1 MNYFARR
8 TISRRA
14 ALRVCRQF
22 RPAYRP
28 ANNQRGDMRRRSVY
42 APVLASA
49 EHRILRTI
57 VHALCYEQTI
67 AILRFMNRKTFS
79 RPRDQEVL
87 MRDQAYLYIQ
97 RKILAGD
104 LQAGKA
110 VSELTIAKE
119 LGSSRTPIREALG
132 QLVAEG
138 LLEQIPNRGAVVV
151 QFGRQ
156 DIIDLFEL
164 REALEA
170 FAVEKIARARIRRA
184 DLDRLQSLADEI
196 FALKNELDRSGR
208 ETLNSSQR
216 QQFVR
221 SDMGFHALLI
231 QMAENP
237 RISKVV
243 NSTRL
248 LIRFFATRSLPKETE
263 LEWIYQQHSEVLQA
277 VAAQDPEHAVRII
290 RKHIQTSL
298 KDRLEEFDYWRTETL
313 LGDHLPAFA
322 GEELG

>member
-1 MNYFARR
+1 MR
-8 TISRRA
+8 T
-14 ALRVCRQF
+14 LVYKLC
-22 RPAYRP
+22 Y
-28 ANNQRGDMRRRSVY
+28 GDDVD
-42 APVLASA
+42 
-49 EHRILRTI
+49 ILR
-57 VHALCYEQTI
+57 
-67 AILRFMNRKTFS
+67 RMNPKGPSRS

-87 MRDQAYLYIQ
+87 MRDQAYAYIQ
-97 RKILAGD
+97 RKILSGD

-110 VSELTIAKE
+110 VSELNIAKE

-170 FAVEKIARARIRRA
+170 YAVEKVACGRLHPANI
-184 DLDRLQSLADEI
+184 DRLRSLADELLT
-196 FALKNELDRSGR
+196 LKNEIERSGR

-221 SDMGFHALLI
+221 SDMGFHALMI
-231 QMAENP
+231 QMSNNP

-243 NSTRL
+243 KSTRL
-248 LIRFFATRSLPKETE
+248 LIRFFATRGLPKATE
-263 LEWIYQQHSEVLQA
+263 LEWIYQHHSEVVQA
-277 VAAQDPEHAVRII
+277 VAAQDPERAVRVI

-298 KDRLEEFDYWRTETL
+298 KDRLDEFDHWQRESL
-313 LGDHLPAFA
+313 LEDHLPVFV
-322 GEELG
+322 GDEIG

>member
-1 MNYFARR
+1 MNKKG
-8 TISRRA
+8 ISR
-14 ALRVCRQF
+14 
-22 RPAYRP
+22 
-28 ANNQRGDMRRRSVY
+28 
-42 APVLASA
+42 
-49 EHRILRTI
+49 
-57 VHALCYEQTI
+57 
-67 AILRFMNRKTFS
+67 S

-87 MRDQAYLYIQ
+87 MRDQAYAFIQ
-97 RKILAGD
+97 KKILSGD

-110 VSELTIAKE
+110 VSELNIAKE

-170 FAVEKIARARIRRA
+170 YAVEKVARDRIHPA
-184 DLDRLQSLADEI
+184 NLDRLQSLADELL
-196 FALKNELDRSGR
+196 ALKNELERSGR

-221 SDMGFHALLI
+221 SDMGFHALMI
-231 QMAENP
+231 QMSNSP

-243 NSTRL
+243 KSTRL
-248 LIRFFATRSLPKETE
+248 LIRFFAKRSLPKATE
-263 LEWIYQQHSEVLQA
+263 LEWIYQHHSEVVQA
-277 VAAQDPEHAVRII
+277 VAAQDPERAVRVI
-290 RKHIQTSL
+290 RRHIQTSL
-298 KDRLEEFDYWRTETL
+298 KDRLDEFDFWQRETL
-313 LGDHLPAFA
+313 LEDHLPVFV
-322 GEELG
+322 GDEIG

>member
-1 MNYFARR
+1 
-8 TISRRA
+8 
-14 ALRVCRQF
+14 
-22 RPAYRP
+22 
-28 ANNQRGDMRRRSVY
+28 
-42 APVLASA
+42 
-49 EHRILRTI
+49 
-57 VHALCYEQTI
+57 
-67 AILRFMNRKTFS
+67 
-79 RPRDQEVL
+79 
-87 MRDQAYLYIQ
+87 MRDQAYLHIQ
-97 RKILAGD
+97 RKILVGD
-104 LQAGKA
+104 LRAGRA

-119 LGSSRTPIREALG
+119 LGFSRTPIREALG

-138 LLEQIPNRGAVVV
+138 LLEQTPNRGAVVV

-156 DIIDLFEL
+156 DIIDLCEL

-170 FAVEKIARARIRRA
+170 FAVEKVARAQINRA

-196 FALKNELDRSGR
+196 LVLKNDLDRSGR
-208 ETLNSSQR
+208 EALNLSQR

-243 NSTRL
+243 AGTRL

-263 LEWIYQQHSEVLQA
+263 LEWIYEHHSEVLRA
-277 VAAQDPEHAVRII
+277 VAAQDSERAVHVM

-298 KDRLEEFDYWRTETL
+298 KDRLAEFDHWQRESL
-313 LGDHLPAFA
+313 LENHLPV
-322 GEELG
+322 LLHDSIR

>member
-1 MNYFARR
+1 MRHR
-8 TISRRA
+8 SIPLA
-14 ALRVCRQF
+14 A
-22 RPAYRP
+22 
-28 ANNQRGDMRRRSVY
+28 
-42 APVLASA
+42 API
-49 EHRILRTI
+49 EKGLRTL
-57 VHALCYEQTI
+57 VHRLCYGQSI
-67 AILRFMNRKTFS
+67 AILRVMIRKGYS
-79 RPRDQEVL
+79 RARDQEVL

-97 RKILAGD
+97 RKILSGD

-138 LLEQIPNRGAVVV
+138 LLDQIPNRGAVVV
-151 QFGRQ
+151 QFGRR

-170 FAVEKIARARIRRA
+170 FAVEKIARGGVHRA

-196 FALKNELDRSGR
+196 LALKNELDRTGR

-231 QMAENP
+231 KMAENP

-263 LEWIYQQHSEVLQA
+263 LGWIYQHHSEVLKA
-277 VAAQDPEHAVRII
+277 VAAQDPEQAVRII

-298 KDRLEEFDYWRTETL
+298 KDRLEEFDYWQRESL
-313 LGDHLPAFA
+313 LEDHLPSFA
-322 GEELG
+322 GEEMG